1 MQASMRTHGRPTS
14 MRTHG
19 RPTALLVVALFTE
32 VELPTAPDHSHD
44 HVPLHGTHCCLHL
57 NIRFSQMVARA
68 GCPPHNPARSP
79 TFVCT
84 YACPSTKVSLRRD
97 LLCSLRL
104 IKEKTGH
111 KK

>member
-1 MQASMRTHGRPTS
+1 MNICHVGATF
-14 MRTHG
+14 
-19 RPTALLVVALFTE
+19 LFTFFYWKFRRPPSPLDLRLAE
-32 VELPTAPDHSHD
+32 QL
-44 HVPLHGTHCCLHL
+44 VPCSVPPNALARFCLHL